1 MENRTRQAC
10 MKLIDLSSLGNSAP
24 NYDAYSFA
32 KWIADDY
39 NRKPGDLTGYDCPKC
54 LNRGHFWVVEED
66 GHSFFR
72 DCTCK
77 ELRRCRTRMKQ
88 SGLGDALDL
97 LTFDSF
103 IPRQDWQKNMY
114 ALAKRYAENPD
125 GWLFFSGQPG
135 CGKTH
140 LCTAVCRRLLE
151 QGKRVLYLPWQLEMA
166 PLRFRDAQSRE
177 DKLEALRNAPV
188 LYIDDFLKSG
198 SQRPSDWELNIAGA
212 LINARYM
219 SRRPT
224 ILSSEY
230 SIDTLVSFD
239 EAMASRIAERVGKNA
254 MFIRP
259 DLMKNFR
266 LARDA

>member
-1 MENRTRQAC
+1 MENRTRQDC
-10 MKLIDLSSLGNSAP
+10 MKRIDLSSLGSSAP
-24 NYDAYSFA
+24 SYDEYSFA
-32 KWIADDY
+32 KWKADDY

-54 LNRGHFWVVEED
+54 LNRGELWIVEQD

-72 DCTCK
+72 ECTCM

-88 SGLGDALDL
+88 SGLGDALDE

-103 IPRQDWQKNMY
+103 RPRQDWQKNMY
-114 ALAKRYAENPD
+114 ALAKRYADDPR

-140 LCTAVCRRLLE
+140 LCTAVCRSLLE
-151 QGKRVLYLPWQLEMA
+151 QGRQVVYLPWQLEMA
-166 PLRFRDAQSRE
+166 PLRLRDAQSRE
-177 DKLEALRNAPV
+177 SRLEALRNAQV
-188 LYIDDFLKSG
+188 LYIDDFLKSAA
-198 SQRPSDWELNIAGA
+198 QRPSEWELNIAGA

-219 SRRPT
+219 SRKIT

-230 SIDTLVSFD
+230 SPEALMAFD
-239 EAMASRIAERVGKNA
+239 EAMASRIAERVGKNGL
-254 MFIRP
+254 FFRP
-259 DLMKNFR
+259 DFLKNFR